1 VGNKLTTILD
11 LDGSKFGRGIKQAID
26 QVKLADGTLNKLK
39 AGWAGAMAAFAA
51 SPAAITGLVVSA
63 GLVAKKSIDA
73 ASNLQESINAVTVS
87 YGTQAEAVHRLGRVS
102 ADSFGL
108 SRRAFNEFATTF
120 EMFSQKIAA
129 SSGRSQAD
137 VLLDITRRISDIASL
152 KNLDP
157 AEATRTV
164 MSGLAGETEA
174 WRRIGGDVS
183 AVTVEMKALEM
194 QLADTA
200 SELTQDDKILARF
213 ALIMQQTDQ
222 YAGDFKNTQDQLANQ
237 QRTLAANT
245 EDLAAAFGS
254 HLIPVVAD
262 AAQTVNNLLDT
273 YDSLKDRANEI
284 TGGGGGGG
292 GGGGLVGKWVTATVA
307 PWVFGVKTG
316 LEAAVKTTQEV
327 EEAVNEALQSWPL
340 GKFEPPIT
348 FGDREVVDTLTAD
361 TKRFADAEREAIGA
375 MDDGNKSRRAKTRAE
390 WGVKAAADAATA
402 ATEAQTAADE
412 KAAEA
417 AEKRADGLKRLL
429 DHLHDYERA
438 QFDTANAQES
448 LSDAQ
453 EELNRLQ
460 TEGTVSASEK
470 ASADERVTD
479 AQESQADAASDLAD
493 AQGDLADVVA
503 SSIPTDKEK
512 ADSLRSVEDA
522 ARNLEDAI
530 RGVGR
535 AQRNLTRSDRNL
547 TDLQKEL
554 RELNAPPV
562 SENFKKTTAYKNA
575 QADAEK
581 AEKRSD
587 LLFSIEDA
595 ELSVADAQL
604 GVADANRA
612 VQDATLKLNDAQVEH
627 NRLMTVGHDV
637 SDAYRSAAERVRDAE
652 ERWRDSINDTREAQ
666 QERDDLLAGSIA
678 TAEELEDATRL
689 VKEEELRLTT
699 TIEDSATAFANQKG
713 AIDGSTT
720 ALALQRQEIERFIAL
735 NPTLAT
741 MFQPYT
747 DLLSALGAGAVFSQI
762 PVGAREG
769 GDTYNVTLQVAQA
782 ISPAE
787 AADLAREY
795 ARFNPF

>member
-1 VGNKLTTILD
+1 VANKLTTILD

-39 AGWAGAMAAFAA
+39 AGWSGAMAAFAA
-51 SPAAITGLVVSA
+51 SPTAMTGVAVGVGIA
-63 GLVAKKSIDA
+63 AKKSIDA
-73 ASNLQESINAVTVS
+73 ASNLNESINAVTVS
-87 YGTQAEAVHRLGRVS
+87 YGAQAEAVHKLGRES

-120 EMFSQKIAA
+120 EMFSGKIAA
-129 SSGRSQAD
+129 SSGRNQAD
-137 VLLDITRRISDIASL
+137 VLRDITQRISDIASL

-183 AVTVEMKALEM
+183 AVTVELKALEM
-194 QLADTA
+194 GLAETA
-200 SELTQDDKILARF
+200 GQLTQDDKILARF
-213 ALIMQQTDQ
+213 SLIMQQTDQ

-237 QRTLAANT
+237 QRTLSANT
-245 EDLAAAFGS
+245 EDLAASFGTK
-254 HLIPVVAD
+254 LVPILAD
-262 AAQTVNNLLDT
+262 AAGTVNNLIST
-273 YDSLKDRANEI
+273 YERLMELAPGDE
-284 TGGGGGGG
+284 GGGTGFFTG
-292 GGGGLVGKWVTATVA
+292 VVKAATS
-307 PWVFGVKTG
+307 PLTG
-316 LEAAVKTTQEV
+316 LEGAIDGVERASGALDDAIGGTTDVLKREV
-327 EEAVNEALQSWPL
+327 
-340 GKFEPPIT
+340 
-348 FGDREVVDTLTAD
+348 EVVDTLTGD
-361 TKRFADAEREAIGA
+361 IKRFADAERAMTEAN
-375 MDDGNKSRRAKTRAE
+375 DDGNQSRRDKMRAE
-390 WGVKAAADAATA
+390 WGVKDAADASRI
-402 ATEAQTAADE
+402 ATEKLTKAEEDRTE
-412 KAAEA
+412 K
-417 AEKRADGLKRLL
+417 LTRLL

-438 QFDTANAQES
+438 QFDVSDAQES

-453 EELNRLQ
+453 AELNRLQ
-460 TEGTVSASEK
+460 TEGTASASER

-493 AQGDLADVVA
+493 AQSDLRDVVA
-503 SSIPTDKEK
+503 SSIPTEKEK
-512 ADSLRSVEDA
+512 AESLRDVEDA
-522 ARNLEDAI
+522 ARDLEDAL

-535 AQRNLTRSDRNL
+535 AQRNLTRADRNL

-554 RELNAPPV
+554 KELNAPKV

-575 QADAEK
+575 QADAEE

-604 GVADANRA
+604 GVRDANRA
-612 VQDATLKLNDAQVEH
+612 VEDATLKLNDAQAEH

-652 ERWRDSINDTREAQ
+652 ERLRDSIDDTREAQ

-678 TAEELEDATRL
+678 TAEELEDATRD
-689 VKEEELRLTT
+689 VERAEFDLTT
-699 TIEDSATAFANQKG
+699 TIEDQAAAWAAQQG
-713 AIDGSTT
+713 AIDGTT
-720 ALALQRQEIERFIAL
+720 TSLALRRQELERLIAL
-735 NPTLAT
+735 NPSLSAAL
-741 MFQPYT
+741 QPGV
-747 DLLSALGAGAVFSQI
+747 DLLTGLGAGAVFSQV
-762 PVGAREG
+762 PASVRE

>member
-1 VGNKLTTILD
+1 VANKLTTILD
-11 LDGSKFGRGIKQAID
+11 LDGSKFGRGLKQAID

-39 AGWAGAMAAFAA
+39 AGWSGAMAAFAA
-51 SPAAITGLVVSA
+51 SPTAMTGAIVGA
-63 GLVAKKSIDA
+63 GIAMKKSVDA
-73 ASNLQESINAVTVS
+73 ASNLNESINAVTVS
-87 YGTQAEAVHRLGRVS
+87 YGAQAEAVHKLGKES
-102 ADSFGL
+102 ADAFGM

-120 EMFSQKIAA
+120 EMFSGKIAA

-137 VLLDITRRISDIASL
+137 VLRDITQRISDIASL

-183 AVTVEMKALEM
+183 AVTVELKALEM
-194 QLADTA
+194 GLAETA
-200 SELTQDDKILARF
+200 GQLTQDDKILARF
-213 ALIMQQTDQ
+213 SLIMQQTDQ

-237 QRTLAANT
+237 QRTLSANT
-245 EDLAAAFGS
+245 EDLAASFGS
-254 HLIPVVAD
+254 KLVPILAD
-262 AAQTVNNLLDT
+262 AAGTVNNLISSYERLMELAPGD
-273 YDSLKDRANEI
+273 E
-284 TGGGGGGG
+284 GGGSGFFTG
-292 GGGGLVGKWVTATVA
+292 VVRAATSPMA
-307 PWVFGVKTG
+307 G
-316 LEAAVKTTQEV
+316 LEGAIDGVERATGALDEAIGGTTDVLEREV
-327 EEAVNEALQSWPL
+327 
-340 GKFEPPIT
+340 
-348 FGDREVVDTLTAD
+348 EVVDTLIAD
-361 TKRFADAEREAIGA
+361 TKRFADAERA
-375 MDDGNKSRRAKTRAE
+375 MTDANDDGNRSRRDKTRAE
-390 WGVKAAADAATA
+390 WGVKDAADASKI
-402 ATEAQTAADE
+402 ATEE
-412 KAAEA
+412 LRIAE
-417 AEKRADGLKRLL
+417 EKRTDGLQRLL

-438 QFDTANAQES
+438 QFDTADAQES
-448 LSDAQ
+448 LEDAQ
-453 EELNRLQ
+453 ERLNELQ
-460 TEGTVSASEK
+460 TEGTVSAEAK

-493 AQGDLADVVA
+493 AQGDLAEVVA
-503 SSIPTDKEK
+503 SSIPTDEEK

-535 AQRNLTRSDRNL
+535 AQRSLTRADRNL
-547 TDLQKEL
+547 TDLQKDLKEL
-554 RELNAPPV
+554 DAPPV

-575 QADAEK
+575 LADAERK
-581 AEKRSD
+581 EKRSD

-604 GVADANRA
+604 GIADANRA
-612 VQDATLKLNDAQVEH
+612 VEDATLKLNDAQADH
-627 NRLMTVGHDV
+627 NRLMTEGHDV
-637 SDAYRSAAERVRDAE
+637 SEAYRSAAERVRDAE
-652 ERWRDSINDTREAQ
+652 ERLRDAVKDTGEAQ
-666 QERDDLLAGSIA
+666 RERDDLRADSIA
-678 TAEELEDATRL
+678 TAEELKDATDDVERAEFDL
-689 VKEEELRLTT
+689 KTT
-699 TIEDSATAFANQKG
+699 VEDQAAAWAAQKG

-735 NPTLAT
+735 NPTLAAS
-741 MFQPYT
+741 FQPYT